1 MDLDLEKIV
10 VQLDGLPDLSD
21 ETESRSERLEDLIA
35 KVILLGKRRGRP
47 RKEEIDYEE
56 ESAA

>member
-1 MDLDLEKIV
+1 MEKIV